1 MAVTWTIAQLE
12 RNTSDDGVVIAHWR
26 VSKTD
31 GANTVSSYG
40 TEGFTPDASEAGFV
54 PFADLTEADVI
65 SWVTTALD
73 TTAIEASLDA
83 QLVELATP
91 TTAAGV
97 PW

>member
-1 MAVTWTIAQLE
+1 MNWTIAQLE
-12 RNTSDDGVVIAHWR
+12 RNTSDDGVVIAHWH

-31 GANTVSSYG
+31 GANTVSAYG
-40 TEGFTPDASEAGFV
+40 TEGFTPDASAAGFV

-73 TTAIEASLDA
+73 TTAIEANLDA

>member
-1 MAVTWTIAQLE
+1 MNWTIAQLE

-31 GANTVSSYG
+31 GTNTVSCYG
-40 TEGFTPDASEAGFV
+40 TESFIPDASAAGFV

-83 QLVELATP
+83 QLVEATTP
-91 TTAAGV
+91 TTAVGV
-97 PW
+97 PWAA

>member
-1 MAVTWTIAQLE
+1 MNWTIAQLE
-12 RNTSDDGVVIAHWR
+12 RNTSDDGVVIAHWH

-40 TEGFTPDASEAGFV
+40 TEGFTPDASAAGFV

-73 TTAIEASLDA
+73 TTAIEANLDA

>member
-1 MAVTWTIAQLE
+1 MNWTIAQLE
-12 RNTSDDGVVIAHWR
+12 RNTSDDGVVIAHWH

-40 TEGFTPDASEAGFV
+40 TEGFTPDASAAGFV

-73 TTAIEASLDA
+73 TTAIEANLDA

-91 TTAAGV
+91 TTAAGL

>member
-1 MAVTWTIAQLE
+1 MNWTIAQLE

-31 GANTVSSYG
+31 GTNTVSAYG
-40 TEGFTPDASEAGFV
+40 TESFTPDASAAGFV

-73 TTAIEASLDA
+73 TAAIETSLNA
-83 QLVELATP
+83 QLAELATP
-91 TTAAGV
+91 TTAAGL

>member
-12 RNTSDDGVVIAHWR
+12 RNTSDDGVVIAHWH

-40 TEGFTPDASEAGFV
+40 TEGFTPDASAAGFV

-73 TTAIEASLDA
+73 TTAIEAHLEA

-91 TTAAGV
+91 TTAAGL

>member
-1 MAVTWTIAQLE
+1 MNWTIAQLE
-12 RNTSDDGVVIAHWR
+12 RNTSDDGVVIAHWH

-40 TEGFTPDASEAGFV
+40 TEGFTPDASAAGFV
-54 PFADLTEADVI
+54 PFADLNEADVI

-73 TTAIEASLDA
+73 TTAIEANLDA

-91 TTAAGV
+91 TTAAGL

>member
-1 MAVTWTIAQLE
+1 MNWTIAQLE
-12 RNTSDDGVVIAHWR
+12 RNTSDDGVVIAHWD

-40 TEGFTPDASEAGFV
+40 TEGFTPDASAAGFV

-73 TTAIEASLDA
+73 TTAIEANLDA

-91 TTAAGV
+91 TTAAGL

>member
-1 MAVTWTIAQLE
+1 MNWTIAQLE

-40 TEGFTPDASEAGFV
+40 TEGFTPDASAAGFV
-54 PFADLTEADVI
+54 PFADLNEADVI

-73 TTAIEASLDA
+73 ATAIETSLDA

-91 TTAAGV
+91 TTAAGL

>member
-1 MAVTWTIAQLE
+1 MNWTIAQLE

-40 TEGFTPDASEAGFV
+40 TEGFTPDASAAGFV

-73 TTAIEASLDA
+73 TTAIEANLDA

-91 TTAAGV
+91 TTAAGL